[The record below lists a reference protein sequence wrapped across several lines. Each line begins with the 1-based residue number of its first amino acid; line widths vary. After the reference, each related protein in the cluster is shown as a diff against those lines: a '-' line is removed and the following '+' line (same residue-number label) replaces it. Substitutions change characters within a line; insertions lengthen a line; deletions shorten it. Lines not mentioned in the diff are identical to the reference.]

1 MASDFFL
8 NEKTACDLAR
18 MVWDSWFMVDHF
30 ERMNEPR
37 RPWLDAERLREK
49 FRVEAAEKHPDV
61 GGTTGDFAE
70 LNLAY
75 GILREPA
82 LRLGHLL
89 EIGEREASQSGA
101 GIAVD
106 LADLFMSLASVN
118 GAVEDLRKRW
128 VVATTPLA
136 RALLA
141 GERAKLRRSLSESL
155 EGLGRAEEQAMGVLR
170 ELDLGWEGATSEDWE
185 KLASLQARFA
195 YLSKWTTEVR
205 EDHFFLND

>member
-1 MASDFFL
+1 
-8 NEKTACDLAR
+8 
-18 MVWDSWFMVDHF
+18 MVWDYRFMLDYF

-49 FRVEAAEKHPDV
+49 FRVVATEKHPDV
-61 GGTTGDFAE
+61 GGTTGDFAD

-89 EIGEREASQSGA
+89 QLEEREVSQSGP
-101 GIAVD
+101 GISVD
-106 LADLFMSLASVN
+106 LADLFMSLAGVH
-118 GAVEDLRKRW
+118 GAVENLRKKW
-128 VVATTPLA
+128 MVATTPLA

-155 EGLGRAEEQAMGVLR
+155 EGLGRAEEQAMRGLR
-170 ELDLGWEGATSEDWE
+170 ELDLVWDGATSEDWE
-185 KLASLQARFA
+185 KLANLQARFA
-195 YLSKWTTEVR
+195 YLSKWTAEVR